1 VITDV
6 PGIRVGH
13 FTNAQ
18 ARTGCTVVL
27 PPPGTVVSGEI
38 RGGAPAE
45 RDFALLAPE
54 RSVQHVDAVMLSGGS
69 VWGLAAVDGA
79 LRWCQEQGLGLE
91 TPAGRVP
98 VVVGLSI
105 FDLLVAEPGVH
116 PTAEDG
122 YAACL
127 AATDS
132 APETGTVGDGAGAT
146 VGTWRGLDQAR
157 AAGIGSA
164 SARRQDLIVGSLAVV
179 NAFGEARS
187 DADLTVMQALPFPG
201 NTTLAVVATNA
212 RLDKVGCFLT
222 AQSAHDGFA
231 RALEPAHTAVDGDAA
246 VALATGQ
253 VDAPLELVR
262 ALAARVVEAAISSSH
277 PRGSSSSGP
286 RDRRAP

>member
-13 FTNAQ
+13 STNAE

-27 PPPGTVVSGEI
+27 PPPGAVASGEI

-54 RSVQHVDAVMLSGGS
+54 RTVPHIDAVVLSGGS

-79 LRWCQEQGLGLE
+79 LRWCQEQGLGLA
-91 TPAGRVP
+91 TPAGQVP

-105 FDLLVAEPGVH
+105 FDLLVAEQGVH
-116 PTAEDG
+116 PTADDG
-122 YAACL
+122 YAACT
-127 AATDS
+127 AASHAHPD
-132 APETGTVGDGAGAT
+132 EGTVGAGTGAT
-146 VGTWRGLDQAR
+146 VGSWLGPAAAR
-157 AAGIGSA
+157 PAGIGSA
-164 SARRQDLIVGSLAVV
+164 SEHDGSLIVGAVAV
-179 NAFGEARS
+179 ANAFGDSLAPERPS
-187 DADLTVMQALPFPG
+187 LTPLREIPWPG

-212 RLDKVGCFLT
+212 RLDKLGCFLL

-246 VALATGQ
+246 VALATGE

-262 ALAARVVEAAISSSH
+262 ALGARAVEAAI
-277 PRGSSSSGP
+277 RGQ
-286 RDRRAP
+286 A